1 MKIKRTIGPKGQ
13 IVIPKDIRE
22 YLSLKP
28 GSPVT
33 LEVRE
38 GEVVI
43 RPETNPEEFVKKFCE
58 FPKKLTEKIDLKRI
72 YEEELE
78 ERLGVH

>member
-1 MKIKRTIGPKGQ
+1 
-13 IVIPKDIRE
+13 V
-22 YLSLKP
+22 
-28 GSPVT
+28 V

-38 GEVVI
+38 SEVVI
-43 RPETNPEEFVKKFCE
+43 RPETDPEEFVKKFCE
-58 FPKKLTEKIDLKRI
+58 FPKKLNEKVDLRRI